1 MLNINNAEAL
11 IIAEEE
17 NFISDVLEDEVSEMS
32 SAEAELKDICESN
45 ELNELNRFLSEKGIE
60 YWLTDEPKANPERKY
75 RIWLSR
81 IRGESKPKWGITPL
95 DRAEPQPH
103 ERKHRS

>member
-1 MLNINNAEAL
+1 MLNISNVDNL
-11 IIAEEE
+11 IISEEE
-17 NFISDVLEDEVSEMS
+17 NFLNDVLEDEVSEMS
-32 SAEAELKDICESN
+32 SAEAELTDICDAN
-45 ELNELNRFLSEKGIE
+45 ELNELARYLSERGIE
-60 YWLTDEPKANPERKY
+60 YWLADEPKVNPERKY

-95 DRAEPQPH
+95 DKDEPHH

>member
-1 MLNINNAEAL
+1 MLNISNVDNL
-11 IIAEEE
+11 IIEEEE
-17 NFISDVLEDEVSEMS
+17 NFLTDVIDDEVSEMS
-32 SAEAELKDICESN
+32 SAEAELTDICESN
-45 ELNELNRFLSEKGIE
+45 ELNELTRYLSERGIE

-81 IRGESKPKWGITPL
+81 IRGESNPKWGITPL
-95 DRAEPQPH
+95 DRAEPQHH

>member
-1 MLNINNAEAL
+1 MLNTINIDNL
-11 IIAEEE
+11 IISEEE
-17 NFISDVLEDEVSEMS
+17 NFLDVVLEDEVSEMS

-45 ELNELNRFLSEKGIE
+45 ELNELARYLSERGIE
-60 YWLTDEPKANPERKY
+60 YWLADAPRANPERNY

-95 DRAEPQPH
+95 DRAEPQHH

>member
-1 MLNINNAEAL
+1 MLNTNNIDAL
-11 IIAEEE
+11 IISEEE

-32 SAEAELKDICESN
+32 SAEAELKDICDAN
-45 ELNELNRFLSEKGIE
+45 ELNELARYLSEKCIE
-60 YWLTDEPKANPERKY
+60 YWLADEPKASPERKY

-81 IRGESKPKWGITPL
+81 IRGEHHPKWGITPL
-95 DRAEPQPH
+95 DRADPQPH